1 LFRFR
6 DSRAKLVPYV
16 SPPHRHPRRRQC
28 RAEIALIE
36 NSIRTFERVL
46 EMYPNDRYNEDRK
59 RQMAMLKSKL
69 ADMTA

>member
-1 LFRFR
+1 MTA
-6 DSRAKLVPYV
+6 SR
-16 SPPHRHPRRRQC
+16 PRRQTAADKR

>member
-1 LFRFR
+1 MTA
-6 DSRAKLVPYV
+6 SRPN
-16 SPPHRHPRRRQC
+16 RRQTAADKR

-59 RQMAMLKSKL
+59 RQMAMLQSKL
-69 ADMTA
+69 ADMTATA

>member
-1 LFRFR
+1 MTA
-6 DSRAKLVPYV
+6 SR
-16 SPPHRHPRRRQC
+16 PRRQTAADKR

-46 EMYPNDRYNEDRK
+46 EMYPNDHYNEDRK
-59 RQMAMLKSKL
+59 RQMAMLQSKL

>member
-1 LFRFR
+1 MTA
-6 DSRAKLVPYV
+6 SRPN
-16 SPPHRHPRRRQC
+16 RRQTAADKR

>member
-1 LFRFR
+1 MTA
-6 DSRAKLVPYV
+6 SR
-16 SPPHRHPRRRQC
+16 PRRQTAADKR

-46 EMYPNDRYNEDRK
+46 AQYPNDRYNEDRK
-59 RQMAMLKSKL
+59 RQMAMLQSKL

>member
-1 LFRFR
+1 MTA
-6 DSRAKLVPYV
+6 SR
-16 SPPHRHPRRRQC
+16 PRRQTAADKR

-59 RQMAMLKSKL
+59 RQMAMLQSKL